1 MTEITIDIR
10 VKLSPDAAGFACP
23 LLRLAIRHRELR
35 PDFAVWKVPSPI
47 SQPSWASR
55 APAASKPLRLPPQS
69 LSPSAGPRR
78 QHRLNGL
85 DGQAACSISLRR
97 QVGHAIDFFR

>member
-35 PDFAVWKVPSPI
+35 PDFAVWKGPSPI
-47 SQPSWASR
+47 SRCRRGRRGRRPRRNLFGFPLSHFRRLPARAASIALMASMASR
-55 APAASKPLRLPPQS
+55 LARSRCEGRSDML
-69 LSPSAGPRR
+69 
-78 QHRLNGL
+78 
-85 DGQAACSISLRR
+85 
-97 QVGHAIDFFR
+97 